1 MKKKDVESHQNACN
15 EILEEAF
22 ALLSLEERV
31 EQKQMAQRI
40 YEAYENNEIALIE
53 AGTGIGKSLAYLVPA
68 FLWALKHQEKTI
80 ISTHT
85 ISLQE
90 QLIHKDIPFLIKALN
105 LDIQAML
112 VKGMNNYL
120 CLRRLDDVEETKEI
134 DKLKIWAEKTRE
146 GSRSEVP
153 FPLPASTWDQVKAE
167 SDFCTHV
174 HCPHYKQCFFFKA
187 RRKVDEA
194 QILIVNHSLLMTQKV
209 KGKEGV
215 LPDVQ
220 RIIIDEAHHLEEITL
235 EKLSKRYSRRG
246 LLRLLG
252 KEVDFPAEKL
262 ALVNKIDAAFTG
274 LKGSFSLLKPD
285 HMFWTSGAKEHFT
298 ELADA
303 LKKYAQNLF
312 SLQKSLEHRK
322 EKQTTLMTIATRL
335 EENAEGLLAFF
346 ADTADR
352 KKVRWIEEETLVDA
366 QLDVSAYLEKEFF
379 GPTQTVS
386 LCSATLTTSRSFH
399 FLRER
404 LGIKSARTTEN
415 IYDSPFDYKNR
426 TLLLVP
432 TDIPDP
438 NEPTF
443 IEAASERIR
452 QAVEAS
458 EGNAFVLFTS
468 YDMLEKCFEKV
479 APQLPYP
486 VLKQGDLSR
495 QVLIEKFKEQEGA
508 VLFGTDSFWEGVDV
522 AGESLR
528 CVIIA
533 KLPFKAPNDPLME
546 AHAHAL
552 TAEGKNPFFDYAVPH
567 AVVKFK
573 QGFGRLM
580 RQKSD
585 RGCILCLD
593 KRIVTKAYGKIFLNS
608 LPPCQTLF
616 VKTDKVMEAMEDF
629 YKRVG
634 V

>member
-1 MKKKDVESHQNACN
+1 MKNLNDLDACG
-15 EILEEAF
+15 IEEAF
-22 ALLSLEERV
+22 SLLSLEERT

-68 FLWALKHQEKTI
+68 VLWALKHQEKTI

-90 QLIHKDIPFLIKALN
+90 QLIHKDLPFLIKALG
-105 LDIQAML
+105 LDIQVML

-120 CLRRLDDVEETKEI
+120 CLRRLDDVEDSKEI
-134 DKLKIWAEKTRE
+134 DKLKIWGEKTKD
-146 GSRSEVP
+146 GSRSSVP
-153 FPLPASTWDQVKAE
+153 FPITSSTWDQVKAE

-187 RRKVDEA
+187 RRKVEEA
-194 QILIVNHSLLMTQKV
+194 QILIVNHSLLLTQMV

-215 LPDVQ
+215 LPEVQ

-252 KEVDFPAEKL
+252 KEMDFPEEKL
-262 ALVNKIDAAFTG
+262 ALINKIDAAFSG
-274 LKGSFSLLKPD
+274 LKGSYSLLKPD
-285 HMFWTSGAKEHFT
+285 HLFWKGGAKEHFI

-303 LKKYAQNLF
+303 LKKYAQSLF
-312 SLQKSLEHRK
+312 GLEKSLENRK
-322 EKQTTLMTIATRL
+322 EKQTAVLTIAARL
-335 EENAEGLLAFF
+335 EENADGLKAFF
-346 ADTADR
+346 SEENNP
-352 KKVRWIEEETLVDA
+352 KKVRWVEDETLVDA
-366 QLDVSAYLEKEFF
+366 HLDVSTYLEKEFF
-379 GPTQTVS
+379 APTSTVT
-386 LCSATLTTSRSFH
+386 LCSATLTTARSFE

-404 LGIKSARTTEN
+404 LGIKSARVTEN

-426 TLLLVP
+426 TLMLVP
-432 TDIPDP
+432 TDLPDP
-438 NEPTF
+438 NEPSF
-443 IEAASERIR
+443 IE
-452 QAVEAS
+452 EAS
-458 EGNAFVLFTS
+458 KRISQAIEASKGNAFVLFTS
-468 YDMLEKCFEKV
+468 YDMLEKCYEKV
-479 APQLPYP
+479 APHLPYEFM
-486 VLKQGDLSR
+486 KQGDLSR
-495 QVLIEKFKEQEGA
+495 QMLIEQFKEKDGC

-528 CVIIA
+528 CVIIV

-546 AHAHAL
+546 AYAQAL
-552 TAEGKNPFFDYAVPH
+552 TAEGKNPFFDYAVPQ

-585 RGCILCLD
+585 RGCVLCLD
-593 KRIVTKAYGKIFLNS
+593 KRLVTKTYGKIFLKS

-616 VKTDKVMEAMEDF
+616 LKTDKVMEAMHDF
-629 YKRVG
+629 YERVD
-634 V
+634 VL